1 MAAFAGRR
9 ALVTGGTRGI
19 GAATA
24 RALVDAGAL
33 VAVASRN
40 IDDGRA
46 LVDALG
52 AGHLAIGAD
61 LAAAGDVDALVSS
74 VTRWAGGAPD
84 IIVNNAGTFPNASI
98 EDQAPEELAR
108 TLRLNVEAPFQ
119 IVRAF
124 LGAMRKRRSGDI
136 VTIGSVADKSAYSG
150 NAAYSASK
158 YGLRA
163 LHEVLRLETR
173 GSGVRAILVSPG
185 AVDTDIWDPH
195 QAAIGTRFPKRADM
209 LESEDVAR
217 AILFAVSQPPHV
229 DIDELRLTRS

>member
-1 MAAFAGRR
+1 MSVFAGRR
-9 ALVTGGTRGI
+9 ALITGGTRGI

-24 RALVDAGAL
+24 RALAGAGAL
-33 VAVASRN
+33 VAVSARSAS
-40 IDDGRA
+40 DGRT
-46 LVDALG
+46 LVESLG

-61 LAAAGDVDALVSS
+61 LAADGGVEAVVSS

-84 IIVNNAGTFPNASI
+84 IVVNNAGTFPNASI
-98 EDQAPEELAR
+98 EEQSSEELSR

-119 IVRAF
+119 LVRAF

-136 VTIGSVADKSAYSG
+136 VTIGSVADKTAFTG

-209 LESEDVAR
+209 LEADDVAR
-217 AILFAVSQPPHV
+217 AILFAVSQPAHV